1 MTLALHQNAFVP
13 TLEDM
18 TDTIVASVQ
27 PFLGSI
33 GEPMYH
39 DTRDLTP
46 FFFPPSR
53 AYRAVALIDRDRDI
67 PRRGH
72 VKLPGSSVA
81 GRYAPAA
88 EVDERGL

>member
-13 TLEDM
+13 TLKDM

-33 GEPMYH
+33 GEPVYH

-46 FFFPPSR
+46 SLF
-53 AYRAVALIDRDRDI
+53 AL
-67 PRRGH
+67 P
-72 VKLPGSSVA
+72 
-81 GRYAPAA
+81 
-88 EVDERGL
+88 